1 MYLYLFIDHNEYID
15 FVVSWNVP
23 FTKSEAFYS
32 VQSLTYR
39 KFPFSEGCF
48 PIFIAAFIC
57 WEDTCNTVGHANR
70 SCEQSSIIIKT
81 ELLPLYIIILC
92 SRNVVFKQAYSLEV
106 PRLFFA

>member
-1 MYLYLFIDHNEYID
+1 MKF
-15 FVVSWNVP
+15 
-23 FTKSEAFYS
+23 EAFYS

-81 ELLPLYIIILC
+81 ELLPVYIIILC
-92 SRNVVFKQAYSLEV
+92 SRDVDYKQAYFLEV
-106 PRLFFA
+106 PRLFFV